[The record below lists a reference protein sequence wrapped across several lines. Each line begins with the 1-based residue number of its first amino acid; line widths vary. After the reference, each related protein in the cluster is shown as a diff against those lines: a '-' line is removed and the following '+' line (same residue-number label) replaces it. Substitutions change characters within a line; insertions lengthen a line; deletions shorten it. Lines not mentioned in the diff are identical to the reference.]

1 MAPPPPMPNGNLS
14 NGIAKPAHIITP
26 QNNNNSHAGLL
37 KQIESGELKEGA
49 GKVSQSNKIVPF
61 RSRFT

>member
-1 MAPPPPMPNGNLS
+1 MPNGNLS

-37 KQIESGELKEGA
+37 KQIESGELNEGA
-49 GKVSQSNKIVPF
+49 AKITQSNKIVNF
-61 RSRFT
+61 RNRFT

>member
-37 KQIESGELKEGA
+37 KQIESGELKE
-49 GKVSQSNKIVPF
+49 VIESCTIS
-61 RSRFT
+61 